1 MDTSPVRWFSTA
13 SSSCKSSRLPAT
25 EALSMPLLVTVDA
38 PNFAKNVTRRAHR
51 GLPMAIAV
59 VPESTPRRA
68 FAAGPRGFRFDLLRH
83 TRHIEYCASSP
94 HLTWVLRGTCYS
106 QVQRC
111 ACRSEREFVV
121 RNPGHEE
128 ILAASL
134 TANQKR
140 LQNMLRGT

>member
-1 MDTSPVRWFSTA
+1 MPGRQLHIF
-13 SSSCKSSRLPAT
+13 T

-59 VPESTPRRA
+59 VPESTPLRA

-111 ACRSEREFVV
+111 ACRFEREFVV

>member
-1 MDTSPVRWFSTA
+1 
-13 SSSCKSSRLPAT
+13 
-25 EALSMPLLVTVDA
+25 MPLLVTVDA

-59 VPESTPRRA
+59 VPESTPLRA

-106 QVQRC
+106 QVLRC

-121 RNPGHEE
+121 RNPGDEE

-140 LQNMLRGT
+140 L

>member
-1 MDTSPVRWFSTA
+1 
-13 SSSCKSSRLPAT
+13 
-25 EALSMPLLVTVDA
+25 MPLLVTVDA

-59 VPESTPRRA
+59 VPESTPLRA

-106 QVQRC
+106 QVLRC